1 MNSVNIIGRLC
12 RDPEL
17 RFTTNEN
24 NTAVARF
31 TLAVDRQLSKDK
43 KAEMER
49 NNQPTADFIGI
60 VVWGKQ
66 AEHCANYLSKGRLVA
81 VCGRIQTGSYEA
93 KDGSRRYTTEVVAER
108 VQFLER
114 DNNSQP
120 ATSSGYDGGDSGSDD
135 FSDIDGF
142 YTVSNE
148 DIPF

>member
-1 MNSVNIIGRLC
+1 MNNVFLIGRLT

-31 TLAVDRQLSKDK
+31 TLAVDRQLFKDK

-66 AEHCANYLSKGRLVA
+66 AENCNEYLKKGRQVA
-81 VCGRIQTGSYEA
+81 ISGRIQTGSYE
-93 KDGSRRYTTEVVAER
+93 KDGERKYTTDVVAER
-108 VQFLER
+108 VKFLEWG
-114 DNNSQP
+114 DKKESEAAPSGNQ
-120 ATSSGYDGGDSGSDD
+120 ATME
-135 FSDIDGF
+135 GF
-142 YTVSNE
+142 YEVNNE